1 MGLKCINTAQFLT
14 VWSEFCE
21 MSLTTRKRPFS
32 MMKTWTFE
40 TYISV
45 FVLYIY
51 LSKIFNS
58 LLLLVIRHLIG
69 YCCYFYFRKGFKHLD
84 LSCNQNLVQLL
95 LVVFVRVRSADDLHV
110 GCQPVVSWQEA
121 KIGHPLVSCGFLPHQ
136 NNKLNLTYILLPL
149 LPVFALS
156 CRLIVQ
162 SSARTSLWLTQ
173 VVFVL
178 TDCLT
183 CVSWQCQHVSGL
195 DIYFFFFFKQL
206 SV

>member
-1 MGLKCINTAQFLT
+1 
-14 VWSEFCE
+14 
-21 MSLTTRKRPFS
+21 
-32 MMKTWTFE
+32 MKTWTFE

-110 GCQPVVSWQEA
+110 GCQPVVGWQEA

-178 TDCLT
+178 TDCLSDWHVFLDS
-183 CVSWQCQHVSGL
+183 VSMCRALIFIFSSSSSNFLYKYPLDRCARLSLWQASVAAAEL
-195 DIYFFFFFKQL
+195 WL
-206 SV
+206 SF